1 MAPYSLPGSKV
12 VHYARNRVP
21 FGPRPKELTYM
32 SFLTPIG
39 ECLTEG
45 GDDSLRRPNSR
56 HYCSKSVTACRSL
69 GRKVRSRSYSLYRCG
84 DSSCSAL
91 SLYGSIIG
99 ESIETRTSWF
109 LLAFRFPPLLHPI
122 FPMSPVS
129 SYCTSAS
136 HISKCFSYLQML
148 LTPPNAFTDRF
159 RVEIRRNSNIPVNNW
174 SMTVGDWWKFKLRV
188 LQISTLNRHV
198 SLSRLKQLVCC
209 PSFTCLL
216 FLVFPVCL
224 SLLLSFCLP
233 IYPLFLLSVLAPSTW
248 CPPSWRLNRC
258 WCSPRGS

>member
-84 DSSCSAL
+84 DSSRSAL
-91 SLYGSIIG
+91 SL
-99 ESIETRTSWF
+99 
-109 LLAFRFPPLLHPI
+109 
-122 FPMSPVS
+122 
-129 SYCTSAS
+129 
-136 HISKCFSYLQML
+136 
-148 LTPPNAFTDRF
+148 
-159 RVEIRRNSNIPVNNW
+159 
-174 SMTVGDWWKFKLRV
+174 SMD
-188 LQISTLNRHV
+188 Q
-198 SLSRLKQLVCC
+198 SLEK
-209 PSFTCLL
+209 
-216 FLVFPVCL
+216 
-224 SLLLSFCLP
+224 
-233 IYPLFLLSVLAPSTW
+233 A
-248 CPPSWRLNRC
+248 
-258 WCSPRGS
+258 